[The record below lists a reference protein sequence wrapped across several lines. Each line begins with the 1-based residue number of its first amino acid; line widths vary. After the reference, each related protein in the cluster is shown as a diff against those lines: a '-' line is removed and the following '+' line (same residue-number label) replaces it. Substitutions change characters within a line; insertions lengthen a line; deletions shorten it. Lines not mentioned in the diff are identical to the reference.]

1 MRGWTLKL
9 LTPKSKSVNL
19 FKSKFKLLIGVA
31 IFLYVGVTVY
41 INFSQKKV
49 DLPVKTQSP
58 SNKEVGQV
66 AKPDEQENLEKLK
79 KLKAL
84 ELKLNQSRKKHAD
97 ALSLRDIIS
106 VQIQLNINLV
116 KTEQIRINHLM
127 VLFNEGAL
135 NDQDLELAKAKLKE
149 VETTIQKMQ
158 SDSVI
163 LNNFIEQHAKT
174 LAQEESEFNLLK
186 LR

>member
-1 MRGWTLKL
+1 
-9 LTPKSKSVNL
+9 
-19 FKSKFKLLIGVA
+19 
-31 IFLYVGVTVY
+31 
-41 INFSQKKV
+41 
-49 DLPVKTQSP
+49 
-58 SNKEVGQV
+58 
-66 AKPDEQENLEKLK
+66 
-79 KLKAL
+79 
-84 ELKLNQSRKKHAD
+84 
-97 ALSLRDIIS
+97 
-106 VQIQLNINLV
+106 
-116 KTEQIRINHLM
+116 M

-174 LAQEESEFNLLK
+174 LAQEETEFNLLK